1 MHNPRRMGTIIP
13 IERIASRIY
22 LMRGQKV
29 MLDRDL
35 AELYGVTTGALNQA
49 VKRNRKRFP
58 PDFMFQLSNDETEK
72 WKSHI
77 VISNPAVKM
86 AVRKRPYAFTEHG
99 VAMLSSV
106 LHSDRAIDV
115 NIAIVRA
122 FVKLRQ
128 VLASHRE
135 LARKIEQHDQ
145 QIAVLFDTVQK
156 LLAPPPAPKKRP
168 IGFITP
174 KD

>member
-1 MHNPRRMGTIIP
+1 MSAPQAIIP
-13 IERIASRIY
+13 IERIARHIY
-22 LMRGQKV
+22 LIRGQKV

-35 AELYGVTTGALNQA
+35 AELYGVATGSLNQA
-49 VKRNRKRFP
+49 VKRNRQRFP
-58 PDFMFQLSNDETEK
+58 PDFMFQLSNEETEH

-77 VISNPAVKM
+77 VISNPAAKM
-86 AVRKRPYAFTEHG
+86 AVRNRPYAFTEHG

-106 LHSDRAIDV
+106 LRSDRAIAV

-122 FVKLRQ
+122 FVRLRQ
-128 VLASHRE
+128 ILASNRE
-135 LARKIEQHDQ
+135 LARKVEEHDR

-156 LLAPPPAPKKRP
+156 LLAPPDPPKKRP
-168 IGFITP
+168 IGYVTP